1 MCIVFGESIKAKRKS
16 GRSGRMEKNFFNEF
30 DARLNVCMLNN
41 KHCIERLGQGHE
53 YTISSWHSHT
63 NIIS

>member
-30 DARLNVCMLNN
+30 DARLNVYAEQQTL
-41 KHCIERLGQGHE
+41 H
-53 YTISSWHSHT
+53 
-63 NIIS
+63 